1 MTGDFPGRS
10 NRVDLAKG
18 RRTTE
23 LWDSPPILSTMVSN
37 TPGPGG
43 QARLGAALR
52 RAWVGYQ
59 RRLDEAMAEAGFD
72 DRRFPD
78 GRVLRI
84 CSDPAGTTISAIG
97 RQLGIT
103 RQGAGKIVAQLR
115 DRGYV
120 DVGDSAT
127 SGREK
132 AVTVTTRAVEYLA
145 AQRNATRSIEGQ
157 LRKEL
162 GPEGFAGLGR
172 LLEALGAEEE
182 LRMRDY
188 LSEASYPDTR

>member
-1 MTGDFPGRS
+1 
-10 NRVDLAKG
+10 
-18 RRTTE
+18 
-23 LWDSPPILSTMVSN
+23 
-37 TPGPGG
+37 
-43 QARLGAALR
+43 
-52 RAWVGYQ
+52 
-59 RRLDEAMAEAGFD
+59 MADAGFD

-103 RQGAGKIVAQLR
+103 RQGAGKIVASLR

-120 DVGDSAT
+120 DVADSAI

-132 AVTVTTRAVEYLA
+132 MVTVTSRAVEYLA
-145 AQRNATRSIEGQ
+145 AQRNAARSIESQ
-157 LRKEL
+157 LRKEI
-162 GPEGFAGLGR
+162 GSEGMASLGR
-172 LLEALGAEEE
+172 LLEALGTEEE

-188 LSEASYPDTR
+188 LSKSKNPDSR

>member
-1 MTGDFPGRS
+1 MKRLDPQAEI
-10 NRVDLAKG
+10 AKRG
-18 RRTTE
+18 K
-23 LWDSPPILSTMVSN
+23 
-37 TPGPGG
+37 TPERPDG
-43 QARLGAALR
+43 QVRLGAALR
-52 RAWVGYQ
+52 RAWLGYQ

-84 CSDPAGTTISAIG
+84 CSDPGGTTISEIG

-103 RQGAGKIVAQLR
+103 RQGAGKIVVNLR

-132 AVTVTTRAVEYLA
+132 SVMLTPRAFDYLA
-145 AQRNATRSIEGQ
+145 AQRNAARSIEGQ
-157 LRKEL
+157 LRTEL
-162 GPEGFAGLGR
+162 GPEGFASLGR
-172 LLEALGAEEE
+172 LLEALGTEE

-188 LSEASYPDTR
+188 LSKSRYPDTR